1 LTGAP
6 NLETLPPADR
16 PAIARALA
24 KKPDERFPS
33 CMELVRALRQGS
45 PPIAAQGGPSATPAT
60 NNSDTAFVGPA
71 DFAAAKRH
79 LGTGSPENTVEPT
92 ALVVP
97 ANPVSADRERQ
108 TQLYAVESP
117 RKPQGVLSMTGLPLP
132 PEKPEETG
140 GGTLFPALVI
150 GLGGVGLT
158 ILQQLRAALH
168 KRIGPVNALPHI
180 RLLHVDTDAQ
190 ALIDAAEGMPETRIR
205 EKEIIVAR
213 LQRPSIYLK
222 PGVEQQFLQSWFP
235 LLKLKGLPRDQQVTG
250 GWRAL
255 GRVALALHYSTIAA
269 RLRAELEGCT
279 EPQAL
284 ATAIQ
289 KTGLGL
295 RSNRPRVYI
304 IAHLGG
310 GTGSGMF
317 LDVAYGVKHLLAHM
331 GQPRAEI
338 VGIFLL
344 PPGGRSENTTAAANA
359 VAALTELNHFAQG
372 GVFSANYLHHQES
385 INERGPAFSRCFLLP
400 IAADSGGAGPLQE
413 LTALAGDFL
422 FRDLA
427 TALGRTSDE
436 CRAGTGQ
443 GIGLSAFGSYWF
455 TVPHRLLL
463 QRVAQRFCHAL
474 VQGWQHEDNQARE
487 RAKRAWIDK
496 QLARWQLNPE
506 SLTQRLEAACAQTG
520 GQTPQSACDAL
531 LATWAPGGKADLGRD
546 PKSAAEIFKDVGQLV
561 GAPGDSDPT
570 VLGQALE
577 SAATTLLVETQSQL
591 GEIALGALSEPKFR
605 LTAVTGDVIQRQL
618 GEALADLAKQQAE
631 LSNEQIRQAK
641 KVLQSMR
648 PLLETLRKRSF
659 LGWGQK
665 SRAAGELL
673 DWLGD
678 YLGMCSR
685 SLVYRQVG
693 KLYQGLHDNLHKHH
707 RDVGCCWPRIAQF
720 LRSFEEAAAASM
732 SHVDL
737 GLGQYLLP
745 PGCRS
750 LDEGAAQVM
759 ARLTP
764 EETAALHEQIQI

>member
-1 LTGAP
+1 
-6 NLETLPPADR
+6 
-16 PAIARALA
+16 
-24 KKPDERFPS
+24 
-33 CMELVRALRQGS
+33 
-45 PPIAAQGGPSATPAT
+45 
-60 NNSDTAFVGPA
+60 
-71 DFAAAKRH
+71 
-79 LGTGSPENTVEPT
+79 
-92 ALVVP
+92 
-97 ANPVSADRERQ
+97 
-108 TQLYAVESP
+108 
-117 RKPQGVLSMTGLPLP
+117 
-132 PEKPEETG
+132 
-140 GGTLFPALVI
+140 
-150 GLGGVGLT
+150 
-158 ILQQLRAALH
+158 
-168 KRIGPVNALPHI
+168 
-180 RLLHVDTDAQ
+180 
-190 ALIDAAEGMPETRIR
+190 
-205 EKEIIVAR
+205 
-213 LQRPSIYLK
+213 
-222 PGVEQQFLQSWFP
+222 
-235 LLKLKGLPRDQQVTG
+235 
-250 GWRAL
+250 
-255 GRVALALHYSTIAA
+255 
-269 RLRAELEGCT
+269 
-279 EPQAL
+279 
-284 ATAIQ
+284 
-289 KTGLGL
+289 
-295 RSNRPRVYI
+295 
-304 IAHLGG
+304 
-310 GTGSGMF
+310 MF

-631 LSNEQIRQAK
+631 LANEQIRQAK

-764 EETAALHEQIQI
+764 EETAALHEQIQILLGRHFQQHLHVCTVPAQLFKELQEAVYREVATFADSQMTKAHAAEIYVQQHSADAAVLAELSGAFEQAVPPLLGGSAQKELAILAVPTGPEGDYFRRLVGQALPGQEFVNASSTDDIVFYRERPNLSLAELPQLSGQAYEAYQHLLSEDQFSPHTRMDMSWKPIER